1 LGWSLRRCAVQ
12 RHRAIGALLGVRD
25 ALVADT
31 SADIELRGHGHIAGE
46 AAVNWRRYLTRQEK
60 VEITRCD
67 RELRYFAER
76 MATIRG
82 MRKRIQNRAYVRGK
96 K

>member
-1 LGWSLRRCAVQ
+1 M
-12 RHRAIGALLGVRD
+12 
-25 ALVADT
+25 
-31 SADIELRGHGHIAGE
+31 
-46 AAVNWRRYLTRQEK
+46 NWRRYLTRQEK

>member
-1 LGWSLRRCAVQ
+1 M
-12 RHRAIGALLGVRD
+12 
-25 ALVADT
+25 
-31 SADIELRGHGHIAGE
+31 
-46 AAVNWRRYLTRQEK
+46 NWRRYLTRKEAA
-60 VEITRCD
+60 ELARCD

-82 MRKRIQNRAYVRGK
+82 MRKRIQNRAYARGK